1 LGWTYKVWAYSARIL
16 SIIICETDSSSTRML
31 SPYFYPLYKNNG
43 WKHHNFV
50 KSLRRLIY
58 DVQYMMLLKIITNVV
73 LWYVFSSVTN
83 HDVDDDS
90 KHITINFVLNP
101 YIFVI
106 LMVAYFTYLK
116 KKLLDICL
124 NLILLLLIGDFLWSL

>member
-1 LGWTYKVWAYSARIL
+1 MGWTYKVWAYSARIL

-73 LWYVFSSVTN
+73 LWYVFSSMTN

>member
-101 YIFVI
+101 YIFCNI
-106 LMVAYFTYLK
+106 NGSLFYLFEK
-116 KKLLDICL
+116 NYWIFVWTL
-124 NLILLLLIGDFLWSL
+124 SYYY